1 MNPASSSVATEPP
14 AGRGLLIESLLLAV
28 VALVALNF
36 HPFGSAHLRRH
47 FSQDLVYAWFGN
59 QQWLYPRAARPRT
72 VVVLV
77 DDQALAL
84 RGARWPVP
92 AAFHAQLL
100 AELEVLRPRA
110 VMLDFLLLDRAG
122 SEDAC
127 ALLATADRLRREH
140 IPIYVAVTR
149 REDLALLEVADCS
162 SDTQQPLTPAQ
173 VFIPVAVRRQVD
185 DADFMSRR
193 YPFADL
199 EQAAGAGTEA
209 GPALAS
215 AAVRMYCDTTA
226 AADSCPTDLRRGQSP
241 DAGFELAWSPAGD
254 AFNERWSATRCRQT
268 AATRRIVFDRAMLP
282 GDSGCPPIA
291 TLFASA
297 LLSPAEDPALG
308 PDNEQ
313 LFELLADSFVFVG
326 GDFRGSGDLIT
337 TPMHTQLPGVYY
349 HAAAFDNLV
358 VFAGKPKIREE
369 FRSFQ
374 AAIYLYD
381 LSVLWALAGIFLVR
395 ERLIA
400 GASAHGAAP
409 WALSASA
416 RAWLARGIACT
427 PVWLSLGVVTAGSLL
442 LAAYPVVQGA
452 ALAVAVVCLICLEV
466 RVMSQLEFTV
476 RIRSLGIYAAALAS
490 SLLVVAVA
498 IGFGYRWLRLP
509 PGDWAGYL
517 SFSFVG
523 FFIAHTAIVDFGRH
537 VGSMRGHVHPH
548 GETR

>member
-1 MNPASSSVATEPP
+1 VNPASPSVATEPP
-14 AGRGLLIESLLLAV
+14 AGRGLLIESLLLAA

-72 VVVLV
+72 VVILV
-77 DDQALAL
+77 DDEALAL

-122 SEDAC
+122 PEDAC

-149 REDLALLEVADCS
+149 RADLALLEVVGCS
-162 SDTQQPLTPAQ
+162 SGTQQPLTPAQ

-185 DADFMSRR
+185 EADFMSRR
-193 YPFADL
+193 YPFADA
-199 EQAAGAGTEA
+199 EEPTGAG
-209 GPALAS
+209 PPLPS

-226 AADSCPTDLRRGQSP
+226 AADRCPIDLRRGQSP

-254 AFNERWSATRCRQT
+254 PFNERWSATRCRQT
-268 AATRRIVFDRAMLP
+268 SATRRIVFDRAMMP

-313 LFELLADSFVFVG
+313 LFDLLADSFVFVG

-416 RAWLARGIACT
+416 RAWLARGIART
-427 PVWLSLGVVTAGSLL
+427 PVWLSLGVVAAGSLL

-452 ALAVAVVCLICLEV
+452 ALAAAVVCLIGLEV
-466 RVMSQLEFTV
+466 RVMSQLELKARV
-476 RIRSLGIYAAALAS
+476 RSLGIYAAALAS

-498 IGFGYRWLRLP
+498 IWFGYRWLRLP

-523 FFIAHTAIVDFGRH
+523 FFVAHTAIVDFGRH
-537 VGSMRGHVHPH
+537 VGSMRGHGHSG
-548 GETR
+548 GETL